1 MWKRTQKI
9 IKPLIMAGIL
19 GFIYI
24 IWLKIT
30 DLGIQC
36 VFYLWTGLKCPGC
49 GITHMCMAVLNGDI
63 EGARRE
69 NIFLFYMLPILGLYW
84 AADSMKYIITGRY
97 LDKRITNILLW
108 TTVATL
114 LIFGVCRNIIGC

>member
-1 MWKRTQKI
+1 
-9 IKPLIMAGIL
+9 MAGIL

-84 AADSMKYIITGRY
+84 ATDAMKYIITGRY
-97 LDKRITNILLW
+97 LDKRMTNILLW
-108 TTVATL
+108 TTVAAL
-114 LIFGVCRNIIGC
+114 LIFGVCRNVIGC

>member
-9 IKPLIMAGIL
+9 LKPLIMAGIL

-84 AADSMKYIITGRY
+84 AADAMKYIITGRY
-97 LDKRITNILLW
+97 LDKRMTNILLW
-108 TTVATL
+108 TTVAAL
-114 LIFGVCRNIIGC
+114 LIFGVCRNVIGC